1 MIAGTTG
8 AREAVPREEFRVSFG
23 PQQGAHLGPDVPLGH
38 NLPRGAVDDPDV
50 PVRTTGT
57 RREDVA
63 LDRAPRQG
71 LDRSLVSQGEPGL
84 CDQCG
89 IGPI

>member
-1 MIAGTTG
+1 MITGTTG

-71 LDRSLVSQGEPGL
+71 LDRSLVS
-84 CDQCG
+84 
-89 IGPI
+89 